1 MPRLLLPLVGC
12 VLLVALGVGAIMY
25 ADYDDAPGLG
35 LIGFVLI
42 FGAIGSERAVF
53 GTASPNRA
61 GE

>member
-35 LIGFVLI
+35 LVGFVVI
-42 FGAIGSERAVF
+42 FGSIALGVRTVLRGRKTS
-53 GTASPNRA
+53 
-61 GE
+61 

>member
-42 FGAIGSERAVF
+42 LGAIALGVRAVL
-53 GTASPNRA
+53 RA
-61 GE
+61 KRDV

>member
-25 ADYDDAPGLG
+25 AQYDDAPGLG

-42 FGAIGSERAVF
+42 LGAIVLGVRAVL
-53 GTASPNRA
+53 RA
-61 GE
+61 KRSV

>member
-12 VLLVALGVGAIMY
+12 VLVAALGVGAIMY

-42 FGAIGSERAVF
+42 FGAIAFSVRAVLR
-53 GTASPNRA
+53 GRKSV
-61 GE
+61 